1 MELWSIG
8 AILVQDGI
16 TVGAVYALLGM
27 ALVLVFAVTR
37 VILFAQGEF
46 VVYAALTLAT
56 LQAGRAPGTAWLLGG
71 LALLACG
78 VEMAQAWKTR
88 DRRRA
93 RAAVG
98 PLCWGPLALAV
109 LALTAQPQRWPLL
122 LQCLLSLALVTPM
135 GPLVYRIVYQP
146 ISKAPVL
153 VLLIA
158 SVGVHFVLT
167 GLGLVFFGVE
177 GFRTPSFSEAQF
189 EVFGQVVSGQALA
202 IVTTAVALIAVLSVG
217 FGHTLQG
224 KALKA
229 AASNAVGAELMG
241 ISVPFSGALSFG
253 IAAFIGALCGLLIGP
268 LVTVYYDSGLLIGL
282 KGFVAA
288 IVGGLASYP
297 LTLAGALGVGV
308 VEAFAAFW
316 ASAFKDVIVFLLVL
330 PVLWGLS
337 LHHGADEEH

>member
-1 MELWSIG
+1 MDMWSIG
-8 AILVQDGI
+8 SILVQDGI

-46 VVYAALTLAT
+46 VVYAALTLAA
-56 LQAGRAPGTAWLLGG
+56 LQAGRVPGTAWLLGSM
-71 LALLACG
+71 AVLACG
-78 VEMAQAWKTR
+78 VEIAQAWRTG
-88 DRRRA
+88 DRARA
-93 RAAVG
+93 RAAFG
-98 PLCWGPLALAV
+98 PLCWVPLALAG
-109 LALTAQPQRWPLL
+109 LALMGQPQRWPLL
-122 LQCLLSLALVTPM
+122 AQGLLSLALVTPM

-167 GLGLVFFGVE
+167 GLGLIFFGVE
-177 GFRTPSFSEAQF
+177 GFRTPSLSEAQF
-189 EVFGQVVSGQALA
+189 DVGGQMVSGQALA
-202 IVTTAVALIAVLSVG
+202 IVAAAVGLIVVLWLG

-268 LVTVYYDSGLLIGL
+268 LITVYYDSGLLIGL

-316 ASAFKDVIVFLLVL
+316 ASAYKDVIVFLLVL